1 MVLGHD
7 GLSCLFLIQITGF
20 SRIKQGLVFCFSN
33 FILKFLYFNYFIEFK
48 ISLFVK
54 INI

>member
-7 GLSCLFLIQITGF
+7 GLSCLFLIQVTGF

-33 FILKFLYFNYFIEFK
+33 FILKFLYLNYFIEF
-48 ISLFVK
+48 IIILFIKVS
-54 INI
+54 I